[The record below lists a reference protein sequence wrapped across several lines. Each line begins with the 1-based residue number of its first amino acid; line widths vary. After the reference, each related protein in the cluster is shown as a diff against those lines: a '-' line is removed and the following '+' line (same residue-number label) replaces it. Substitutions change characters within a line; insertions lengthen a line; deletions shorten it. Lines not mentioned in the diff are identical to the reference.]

1 MAACAPWIR
10 ATWIMIAAAALSA
23 CSNQQIINKINL
35 AQTGSYDLAGDRVKT
50 AVVIGEYFK
59 KGETKIVMLDAESKT
74 AFDMIPKLHA
84 KSHKTIQYGQ
94 LRMILFGRSF
104 AEQGIG
110 SILENFFRDSKVS
123 SKLQLAVAEGEASK
137 LLAATLESNDPLY
150 AMNLVE
156 DNMRYGNLPRR
167 TFQNTLFDYFGEGRD
182 FFLPYVVMDRGELN
196 VGGVALFKGE
206 AYRDRIG
213 INEAFILKL
222 LVENARDGSYTM
234 KIPNA
239 PAEGYLVIRC
249 VSSKTSLRILR
260 NPPAPAVE
268 LRVKLNVALKDIPRS
283 LRLTSDR
290 DLARLESGLE
300 QELKDAITAFIARC
314 AKLEVDPAGLGDF
327 VRSRTRGW
335 SEKQFYAGYPSLRTD
350 VKVDLRITQTGVGKL
365 GNLRTR

>member
-1 MAACAPWIR
+1 MAASAPWIR
-10 ATWIMIAAAALSA
+10 AIGILISAAALSA

-59 KGETKIVMLDAESKT
+59 KGETKIVLLDTESRT

-84 KSHKTIQYGQ
+84 KSHKTVQYGQ
-94 LRMILFGRSF
+94 LRMIMFGRSF
-104 AEQGIG
+104 AGQGIG

-137 LLAATLESNDPLY
+137 LLAATLRSNDPLY
-150 AMNLVE
+150 AMNLIE
-156 DNMRYGNLPRR
+156 DNMRYGNLPHRA
-167 TFQNTLFDYFGEGRD
+167 FQDTLFDYFGEGRD
-182 FFLPYVVMDRGELN
+182 FYLPSLALDRGELN
-196 VGGVALFKGE
+196 IGGIALFKGE

-234 KIPNA
+234 PVPNA
-239 PAEGYLVIRC
+239 RPEEALVIRC
-249 VSSKTSLRILR
+249 ISSKTRMRLLRKA
-260 NPPAPAVE
+260 PVPAVE
-268 LRVKLNVALKDIPRS
+268 LGVKLNVVLKDIPRS
-283 LRLTSDR
+283 LRVATDR

-300 QELKDAITAFIARC
+300 QELKGSITAFIARC
-314 AKLEVDPAGLGDF
+314 VKLDVDPVGFGDF

-335 SEKQFYAGYPSLRTD
+335 KEKPFYAAYPSLRTD
-350 VKVDLRITQTGVGKL
+350 VKVDLRITQAGVGKL
-365 GNLRTR
+365 GNILTR